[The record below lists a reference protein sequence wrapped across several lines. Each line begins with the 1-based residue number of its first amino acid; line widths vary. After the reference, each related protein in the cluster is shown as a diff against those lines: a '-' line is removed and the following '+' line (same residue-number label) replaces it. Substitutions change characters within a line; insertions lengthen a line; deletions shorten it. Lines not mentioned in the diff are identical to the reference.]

1 MPTEAEAKLSTEM
14 QQLKQD
20 FGKLKGDLAEVL
32 RIAGT
37 EGKQKVKAAY
47 DSTCE
52 YSKEALEK
60 TRKTI
65 EEKPLM
71 SVLVA
76 FIAGVLLAK
85 LLDRK

>member
-1 MPTEAEAKLSTEM
+1 MPTEAEAKLSSEM

-32 RIAGT
+32 RLAGA
-37 EGKQKVKAAY
+37 EGKQKLQAAY
-47 DSTCE
+47 DSACD
-52 YSKEALEK
+52 YGKDALDAS
-60 TRKTI
+60 RKTI
-65 EEKPLM
+65 EERPLT

-76 FIAGVLLAK
+76 FIAGILVAK